1 MFRFPVHWLL
11 VLVEN
16 VWGPGKTKKQVRNN
30 LSLSLSCSHVCKIYT
45 YLSPFRG

>member
-16 VWGPGKTKKQVRNN
+16 VWGPGETKTQVRIKYTNKY
-30 LSLSLSCSHVCKIYT
+30 LSLSPHTCYKKQQ
-45 YLSPFRG
+45 